1 VQKGRAVENRD
12 VMMLNDDEKRL
23 LDLSFQPG
31 LSERRVRNIL
41 INFFLVLLALLL
53 FTSHG
58 IGLLWLAAMAGAIL
72 VVSAVE
78 KVSYAREML
87 HYKSL
92 VRKLVH
98 RVEELEGSKPTA
110 MGAHPAYRLD
120 RQLELDRPREQERHA
135 IP

>member
-12 VMMLNDDEKRL
+12 VMMLDDDEKRL

-31 LSERRVRNIL
+31 LTEKRVRNIL
-41 INFFLVLLALLL
+41 INFFLALIALLL
-53 FTSHG
+53 FTSYG
-58 IGLLWLAAMAGAIL
+58 IGLLWLAAMAGTIL

-98 RVEELEGSKPTA
+98 RVEELEGAKPTA
-110 MGAHPAYRLD
+110 MGSHPAHRVE
-120 RQLELDRPREQERHA
+120 RQLELDRPREEHHA

>member
-1 VQKGRAVENRD
+1 VDNRD
-12 VMMLNDDEKRL
+12 VTMLDADEKRL

-31 LSERRVRNIL
+31 LTEKRVRNIM
-41 INFFLVLLALLL
+41 INFFLVLIALLL
-53 FTSHG
+53 FASSG
-58 IGLLWLAAMAGAIL
+58 IGLLWLAAMAGTIL

-98 RVEELEGSKPTA
+98 RVEELEGSKQTA
-110 MGAHPAYRLD
+110 LDSQPAQRVE
-120 RQLELDRPREQERHA
+120 RRLELDRPREEPHHA
-135 IP
+135 MP